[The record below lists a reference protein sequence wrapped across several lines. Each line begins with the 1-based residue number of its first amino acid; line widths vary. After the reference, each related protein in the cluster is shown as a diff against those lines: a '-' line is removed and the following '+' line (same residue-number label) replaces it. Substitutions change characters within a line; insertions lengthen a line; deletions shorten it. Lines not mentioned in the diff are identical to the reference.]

1 MARIEAK
8 VVDEIPWD
16 IDGLCKFILKCAPEE
31 WQKMTRDGHWF
42 LMNTSGKS
50 TSSYVRKVG
59 HCLGSFVCYNPIC
72 SKRLTENVI
81 NRINFKHEG
90 DGKFTCGP
98 CGEVAQRVY
107 CGAIKRMHFNKL
119 KYEAFVEHQGTH
131 TCNLKPNK

>member
-42 LMNTSGKS
+42 LMNTLGKS
-50 TSSYVRKVG
+50 TSTYVRKVG

-81 NRINFKHEG
+81 NWIDFKHEG

-98 CGEVAQRVY
+98 CGDIAQRVY
-107 CGAIKRMHFNKL
+107 CGAIKRIRFNKL
-119 KYEAFVEHQGTH
+119 KCEAFVGHQGTH